1 MGYRPIGTEVG
12 GCTEGG
18 RGGGAG
24 IRMVGYLTIERGGV
38 VGERKGGSCYH
49 KGQIK
54 GEEGAKGNKI
64 NNINMTEERE
74 TSGPQN
80 GKKSNIPVTQ
90 KRRKMHT
97 RKCIIVVTNQEWKE

>member
-1 MGYRPIGTEVG
+1 MYEINVREHGLSTNWNGRW

-24 IRMVGYLTIERGGV
+24 IRMVGYPTIERGGV

-64 NNINMTEERE
+64 NNINMTEERDIWS
-74 TSGPQN
+74 T
-80 GKKSNIPVTQ
+80 
-90 KRRKMHT
+90 
-97 RKCIIVVTNQEWKE
+97 EWEKNRTFL